1 MSGSSPM
8 RWDESVGLRLE
19 EKETGQCGLQIGP
32 IAVEIEITWRGSE
45 LITLPYQSLYSFSH
59 SNYIC
64 SFNYYYGKLY

>member
-1 MSGSSPM
+1 MSGSSPIG
-8 RWDESVGLRLE
+8 RDESVGLRLE
-19 EKETGQCGLQIGP
+19 EKETGHCGLQIMA
-32 IAVEIEITWRGSE
+32 IAVELAIMWRGSE